1 MCTIMFMSTSLHER
15 TIHNFLKVRYF
26 CLNLTRIKISAYTK
40 LHIFSYFSVVALQF
54 YTDIQTNTHIYCMK
68 NLCRSPLRLNNQ
80 NWKMCHCC
88 RTFPIWPTTKFF
100 PQTSARPLKPHIHV
114 LLKAFCCQSEH
125 HHVFTS
131 GHVVVLNYRIKGL
144 LLSSFNKGVL
154 I

>member
-1 MCTIMFMSTSLHER
+1 MFMSTSLHEP
-15 TIHNFLKVRYF
+15 TTHNFLKVRYF

-54 YTDIQTNTHIYCMK
+54 YTDIQTNAHIYCMK
-68 NLCRSPLRLNNQ
+68 NLCRSTLRLNNQ
-80 NWKMCHCC
+80 NCKMS
-88 RTFPIWPTTKFF
+88 FF
-100 PQTSARPLKPHIHV
+100 PQTSATPLKPYIHV